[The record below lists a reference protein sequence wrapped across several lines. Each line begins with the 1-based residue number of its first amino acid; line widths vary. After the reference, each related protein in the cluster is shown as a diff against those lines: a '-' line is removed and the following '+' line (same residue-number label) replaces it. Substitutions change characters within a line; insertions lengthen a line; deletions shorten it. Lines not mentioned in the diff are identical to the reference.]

1 MKFNIRKNSL
11 AALAI
16 AGTISLNSCVSPTG
30 GTSSDNLQK
39 DLSRT
44 LSTYQVLNLQ
54 TGAIEGRSEI
64 PDLTTNNA
72 YREQSMVFKLIPSGE
87 TLIGTNTGSLG
98 SGVDPSGS
106 MVTAPQFY
114 MGVFEITQA
123 QWQLIAGTTPW
134 TAVASYPVNSLGSLT
149 TAPTRPAFGLS
160 EDIISTALN
169 SFNTDKKVAL
179 SLPNNTYWER
189 ACRAGSNH
197 PFAWG
202 ASATNT
208 DLVAQYAVVAE
219 TVINAGARPVGERTP
234 NDFGL
239 YDMHGNVWEITH
251 TGLTTHIRG
260 GSWRDSL
267 SLSRAGHVMAIDRGT
282 AHGLVGARL
291 VIAP

>member
-1 MKFNIRKNSL
+1 VIIYRKTYRERFL
-11 AALAI
+11 T
-16 AGTISLNSCVSPTG
+16 GT
-30 GTSSDNLQK
+30 
-39 DLSRT
+39 
-44 LSTYQVLNLQ
+44 
-54 TGAIEGRSEI
+54 AEGRSEI
-64 PDLTTNNA
+64 PDLTTNSA
-72 YREQSMVFKLIPSGE
+72 YREQLMVFKLIPSGE
-87 TLIGTNTGSLG
+87 TLIGANTGSLG

-106 MVTAPQFY
+106 MVSAPQFY

-134 TAVASYPVNSLGSLT
+134 TMVATYPANSLGSST

-160 EDIISTALN
+160 EDMISTALN
-169 SFNTDKKVAL
+169 NFNTNKKLAL

-189 ACRAGSNH
+189 ACRAGSSE

-202 ASATNT
+202 ASAVDA
-208 DLVAQYAVVAE
+208 DLIAQYAVVAE
-219 TVINAGARPVGERTP
+219 TTTNAGVRPVGERTP
-234 NDFGL
+234 NNFGL

-267 SLSRAGHVMAIDRGT
+267 SLSRSGHVMAVDRGT